1 MLKFVDS
8 LLWLQRKLLTAWVK
22 VSVVPSNPGTLGL
35 QSERPVFYIL
45 ETRSLSNLLILEQQ
59 CIALDLP
66 RPTQIFVSEPLQL
79 RRSASALRRW
89 EGFWR
94 RRPSRVSYSRTLQQ
108 LLEYAIQHPQADIL
122 LAPVTVFWGRR
133 PDKGQ
138 GWFKLLFA
146 EHWSKAG
153 RIRKFFIIL
162 AHGRDTWLQFSQP
175 VSLREF
181 LDPALTAEQNVR
193 KLSRV
198 LRVHFR
204 QLRSATI
211 GPEQANRHTVVQQV
225 LTMPSV
231 QHAISHEMQAG
242 KLSAKRALAR
252 ARRYAYEI
260 AADYSYP
267 FILLMRRLLRRLWDR
282 LYNGVVIR
290 HAGQV
295 RRIAPGHTIVYL
307 PCHRSHIDYLLL
319 SYVLHDEGLAIPY
332 VAAGI
337 NLNIPLI
344 GPWLRRGGAFFLRRS
359 FRGNR
364 LYGAV
369 FHAYLA
375 QNLARGA
382 PLEYFIEGGRSRTGR
397 SLPPKLGLLDMTVR
411 AFLNHPQRPLT
422 LAPVYIGYEKLVEGR
437 SYLAELSGQA
447 KRKESLM
454 GFFRGLRALRSE
466 FGQVHLNF
474 GEPLDLGDFLDRH
487 RAGWREQDYPL
498 AERPDWLP
506 PLVERLG
513 AELMT
518 CINAAADANA
528 VNLLALALLATP
540 NNAMDER
547 DLCTQIDIYR
557 QLLELAPYS
566 PWSTLS
572 ASSGEAVVEHAL
584 RLGLLKR
591 QVHPLGDIIQTEKDQ
606 AVLLSYFAN
615 NVLHLFAL
623 PGLLACCLRRQP
635 RSEDELQAIVQ
646 LVYPF
651 IQRELFLPWQ
661 AEELP
666 AVLRQCLHALAQQ
679 GLAQADANH
688 AWHPLGNTQR
698 LHRLADCVTP
708 MLERYYLTTVVL
720 IQAGS
725 GQLDQAQLEQR
736 SQQLAQRLALL
747 FGLRTPDYYDRSLF
761 HTYLQTLRA
770 TGLLQANEEGRLSF
784 AQDIVAKY
792 RPLWQ
797 LLSPPVRHS
806 IAQLTGG
813 DELCE

>member
-1 MLKFVDS
+1 MRKFVDS
-8 LLWLQRKLLTAWVK
+8 ILWAQRKLLMIWVK
-22 VSVVPSNPGTLGL
+22 VSVVPSDPSTLGL
-35 QSERPVFYIL
+35 TSERPVFYIL

-59 CIALDLP
+59 CIALNLP
-66 RPTQIFVSEPLQL
+66 RPTETFSYEPLQL

-94 RRPSRVSYSRTLQQ
+94 LRPSKVSYSQTLQQ
-108 LLEYAIQHPQADIL
+108 LLEYAIRHSDTDIL

-133 PDKGQ
+133 PDKNQ
-138 GWFKLLFA
+138 GWFQLLFA
-146 EHWSKAG
+146 EPWSKVG
-153 RIRKFFIIL
+153 RLRKFFIIL
-162 AHGRDTWLQFSQP
+162 AHGRNTWLQFSTP
-175 VSLREF
+175 VSVREF
-181 LDPALTAEQNVR
+181 LDPELSSEQNVR

-211 GPEQANRHTVVQQV
+211 GPELSNRHAVVQQV
-225 LTMPSV
+225 LAMPNV
-231 QHAISHEMQAG
+231 QRALKHEIHED

-260 AADYSYP
+260 AADFSYP

-282 LYNGVVIR
+282 LYNGVVVR
-290 HAGQV
+290 HAGQI
-295 RRIAPGHTIVYL
+295 RRIAPGNTIVYL

-369 FHAYLA
+369 FQAYLA
-375 QNLARGA
+375 WNLARGT

-397 SLPPKLGLLDMTVR
+397 SLQPKLGMLDMTVR
-411 AFLNHPQRPLT
+411 AFLNYPQRSMT

-447 KRKESLM
+447 KRKESLG

-466 FGQVHLNF
+466 FGKVHLNF
-474 GEPLDLGDFLDRH
+474 GEPLDLGDFIDRH
-487 RAGWREQDYPL
+487 QDDWREQEYPL
-498 AERPDWLP
+498 SERPEWLP
-506 PLVERLG
+506 PLIERLG
-513 AELMT
+513 AEIMIR
-518 CINAAADANA
+518 INAAADANT

-547 DLCTQIDIYR
+547 DLCVQIDIYR
-557 QLLELAPYS
+557 QLQEFAPYS

-572 ASSGEAVVEHAL
+572 AESGEAVVQHAL
-584 RLGLLKR
+584 QLGLIKR
-591 QVHPLGDIIQTEKDQ
+591 QTHSLGDIIQTEKDQ
-606 AVLLSYFAN
+606 AILLSYFAN

-623 PGLLACCLRRQP
+623 PGLVACCLRRQP
-635 RSEDELQAIVQ
+635 RSEDELQTIVQ

-661 AEELP
+661 TEELP
-666 AVLRQCLHALAQQ
+666 SVLKQCLSALAQQ
-679 GLAQADANH
+679 GLIEVDTQH
-688 AWHPLGNTQR
+688 IWHPLGNTQR
-698 LHRLADCVTP
+698 LYRLADCVTP

-720 IQAGS
+720 IQAGP

-736 SQQLAQRLALL
+736 SQQLAQRLAIL
-747 FGLRTPDYYDRSLF
+747 FGLRTPDYYDRGLF
-761 HTYLQTLRA
+761 HTYLQTLRS
-770 TGLLQANEEGRLSF
+770 TGLLQADEAGRLRF
-784 AQDIVAKY
+784 VQDIVAKY